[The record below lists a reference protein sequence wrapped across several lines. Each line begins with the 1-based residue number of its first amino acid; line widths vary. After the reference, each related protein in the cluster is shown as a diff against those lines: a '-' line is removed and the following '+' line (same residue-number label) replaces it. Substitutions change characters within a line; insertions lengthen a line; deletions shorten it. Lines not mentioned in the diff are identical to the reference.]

1 MTIGFIGGGRVT
13 RILLGGWA
21 RAHALPSR
29 VLVHEPDE
37 AAFSHLTAFANG
49 IERARIDE
57 ASATDVVFLAL
68 HPPKLREVL
77 PVLRPLLTSRALV
90 VSLAPKVTLGE
101 LESGCGTSRVARI
114 IPNAPSI
121 VGQGYNP
128 VTFSLGM
135 DTEGRAEILRLF
147 EPLGETP
154 EVEEQRLEAYAILTA
169 MGPTYFWFQWQTL
182 RELGLTFGL
191 RSDDVDVA
199 LSRMLTGSVSTMFQS
214 GLSPSAVMDLVPVKP
229 LAQQEPQIA
238 QTYKDV
244 LVALH
249 ARIAP
254 ERVTA

>member
-21 RAHALPSR
+21 RAQALPSR
-29 VLVHEPDE
+29 LLVHEPDDG
-37 AAFSHLTAFANG
+37 AFSQLPGLAKG

-57 ASATDVVFLAL
+57 VGAADVVFLAL

-77 PVLRPLLTSRALV
+77 PVLRPQLTARTLV

-101 LESGCGTSRVARI
+101 LESGCGTARVARI

-121 VGQGYNP
+121 IGQGYNP
-128 VTFSLGM
+128 VSFALRM
-135 DTEGRAEILRLF
+135 DTAGRAEILRLF
-147 EPLGETP
+147 GPLGETP
-154 EVEEQRLEAYAILTA
+154 EVDERRLEAYAILTA

-191 RSDDVDVA
+191 TEDAIDVA
-199 LSRMLTGSVSTMFQS
+199 LSRMLTGSVWTMFQS

-229 LAQQEPQIA
+229 LAQQELQIA

-244 LVALH
+244 LVALY
-249 ARIAP
+249 AKIAP
-254 ERVTA
+254 ERAPV

>member
-57 ASATDVVFLAL
+57 ASAADVVFLAL

-90 VSLAPKVTLGE
+90 VSLAPKVTIGE

-128 VTFSLGM
+128 VSFALGV
-135 DTEGRAEILRLF
+135 DPAGRAEILQLF
-147 EPLGETP
+147 GPLGETP
-154 EVEEQRLEAYAILTA
+154 EVDEPCLEAYAILTA

-229 LAQQEPQIA
+229 LAQQELQIVQA
-238 QTYKDV
+238 YKDV

-249 ARIAP
+249 AKIAP